1 MSTIHFDNNTQT
13 CKNEKVQK
21 IHYRGESRWREETWM
36 NTLWSTKY
44 LLKWQGMIQTADLP
58 SKYSLTAYQWSCTK
72 TLCDWINPATSTN
85 GRLQPWSNKPS
96 GCTSNIKANRRR
108 ELGSLTPS
116 KPPINPHMTQTPWTQ
131 WQTEKESDLPRLK
144 KMNKYKYTRR
154 ATLTGKATCVNGED
168 TVTKD
173 QANCQDNL
181 PSPQETDSYN
191 GGGNRRISREYS
203 VTTVNNTNISLNFVT
218 SQRKDNPHKSTL
230 QKRRRWWRSQEACQH
245 VPPEDGWREWKG
257 QGLHCL
263 HGVEEGGFSGGLNPM
278 DWMRALYCNSVVI
291 MHLWSMKVPMT
302 IQMSYNMANI
312 QSLMDSGATDN
323 FMHPWIAQKLR
334 LGTKC
339 LGHLKRLFNVDN
351 TETKSG
357 NITHYV
363 DLNVCTNVKAPPMGG
378 SYMNEGMSYIRIG
391 LPPRIVSGDRLASAS
406 CFSAYRLIV
415 HMCMIRW
422 SGWYRV
428 VLVHHVCLWAPGS
441 CFLLPTL
448 TACMVPCPDYYI
460 CNWWRASRPASA
472 DALLLR
478 THLRYSSA
486 RLERLPQHW
495 IELELRPV

>member
-1 MSTIHFDNNTQT
+1 
-13 CKNEKVQK
+13 
-21 IHYRGESRWREETWM
+21 M

-230 QKRRRWWRSQEACQH
+230 QKRRR
-245 VPPEDGWREWKG
+245 
-257 QGLHCL
+257 
-263 HGVEEGGFSGGLNPM
+263 
-278 DWMRALYCNSVVI
+278 
-291 MHLWSMKVPMT
+291 
-302 IQMSYNMANI
+302 
-312 QSLMDSGATDN
+312 
-323 FMHPWIAQKLR
+323 
-334 LGTKC
+334 
-339 LGHLKRLFNVDN
+339 
-351 TETKSG
+351 
-357 NITHYV
+357 
-363 DLNVCTNVKAPPMGG
+363 
-378 SYMNEGMSYIRIG
+378 
-391 LPPRIVSGDRLASAS
+391 
-406 CFSAYRLIV
+406 
-415 HMCMIRW
+415 
-422 SGWYRV
+422 
-428 VLVHHVCLWAPGS
+428 
-441 CFLLPTL
+441 
-448 TACMVPCPDYYI
+448 
-460 CNWWRASRPASA
+460 
-472 DALLLR
+472 
-478 THLRYSSA
+478 
-486 RLERLPQHW
+486 
-495 IELELRPV
+495 